1 MRITIKFKDKTEI
14 TIFNVY
20 DIEQCN
26 FDLHVKQLNQKFT
39 YALNKF
45 ELSKIDKVIINC
57 LK

>member
-45 ELSKIDKVIINC
+45 ELSKIDKVIIEC

>member
-1 MRITIKFKDKTEI
+1 MRIRIKFKDKTEI
-14 TIFNVY
+14 IIFNVY

-45 ELSKIDKVIINC
+45 DLDKINEVIIEC